1 MRKLKKKIADKFK
14 KLWHQTKHIGKVIK
28 IETNETY
35 LASQILLKLAKGK
48 EVTPEQIK
56 FLKEQSIDF
65 GKALALIGLQAVPGS
80 SLAIIAIEKAGKKYG
95 FSVFPKDQKD
105 PEVDETLQK

>member
-1 MRKLKKKIADKFK
+1 MKKLKKKILSGIK
-14 KLWHQTKHIGKVIK
+14 KMWHKTKKVGRAIK
-28 IETNETY
+28 RETNETY
-35 LASQILLKLAKGK
+35 LASKILLKIAKGE
-48 EVTPEQIK
+48 EVTQEQIK